1 MQRLVECVPNF
12 SEGRDKRIIDAIAT
26 AVRAVDGV
34 DLLNVDPGA
43 DTNRTVFTFVGSP
56 EVVLEGAFQAI
67 QTASRLIDMTRHKGA
82 HPRLGATDVCPFVPV
97 SGVTMEECVEISRK
111 LGERIGTELGI
122 PVYLYE
128 FAATSPQRK
137 NLATIREGE
146 YEGLP
151 AKITLPEWIPDFG
164 PALFNARS
172 GAIVIGARKFLI
184 AYNINLNTR
193 SKKLAHQIALDIRER
208 GRFVRDESGKFVLDE
223 HGQKIS
229 KPGLLKECK
238 AVGWFIETY
247 DKAQVSINL
256 TDFETTPPHDAF
268 DTCVE
273 VAQNYG
279 VRVTGSEI
287 VGLVPL
293 AALRMAGYHY
303 LQQQGQSTG
312 VPERMLVATAV
323 QSLGLSE
330 LTPFDIDERV
340 IEYRVGGNRRKL
352 VDLTCR
358 RFADELSTDS
368 PAPGGGSVAALCGAL
383 GAALAAMV
391 GNLTVGKKGYQD
403 VTSEM
408 IRVADHGQL
417 LKDQFLADVDRDT
430 DAFNNL
436 MACFGMPK
444 KAPEQQSVRN
454 AAIQEATKNATLI
467 PFGVLERCI
476 PVLDLALNVA
486 QHGNQNSLSDAGVSV
501 LAASTAGEG
510 AFLNVRINLRAI
522 TDESFAQ
529 SIQNQADS
537 LILTLRTRVKQ
548 ALQEVHN
555 RLEIHL
561 PTE

>member
-164 PALFNARS
+164 PAFFNARS

-430 DAFNNL
+430 DAFNIL

-467 PFGVLERCI
+467 PLGVLERCI